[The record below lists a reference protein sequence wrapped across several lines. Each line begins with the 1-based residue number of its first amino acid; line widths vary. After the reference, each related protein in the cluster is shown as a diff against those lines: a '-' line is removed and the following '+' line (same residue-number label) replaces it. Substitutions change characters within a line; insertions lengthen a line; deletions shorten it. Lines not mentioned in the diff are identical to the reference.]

1 MAEPTPPSPPAPSGQ
16 PDRRALLE
24 AYQNLVRSEHD
35 KRLSEPGLQ
44 PEVPSG
50 NGFWITMV
58 LAIVALASLLVVQPG
73 WLFTQPVPE
82 TPAVSDA
89 SLRVRMYVEIERINQ
104 FRSDSGHLPP
114 TLAEAHVPEDG
125 LTYQVQDGQYT
136 LTGVN
141 GSLGLAYTSDTPPDS
156 FLGDSYR
163 LIRERGRP

>member
-1 MAEPTPPSPPAPSGQ
+1 MAESTPPRPPAPSGQ

-35 KRLSEPGLQ
+35 KRLSHAEPQ
-44 PEVPSG
+44 PAVSSG

-58 LAIVALASLLVVQPG
+58 LVIAALASLLVVQPG
-73 WLFTQPVPE
+73 WLVTPRVQEP
-82 TPAVSDA
+82 PAVSEA

-104 FRSDSGHLPP
+104 FRSDSGHLPA
-114 TLAEAHVPEDG
+114 TLAEAQVPGDG
-125 LTYQVQDGQYT
+125 LTYQVQDGRYT

-141 GSLGLAYTSDTPPDS
+141 GSLALAYTSDTPPDS

-163 LIRERGRP
+163 LIRDRGRP